1 MSNDGGYRSL
11 LSENQ
16 VLCPQNRQNASPRAS
31 RRASST
37 TCSEFFGPCR
47 NPCCARMKA
56 LPGRSTAKM
65 RCSPEASLLARFAP
79 RPPSAHHHILP
90 TAVAR
95 APSALTVCGPWRNPA
110 IHWHAWSITICANT
124 VYFQLVSRPVGRAMP
139 TKDRPCPRY

>member
-31 RRASST
+31 RRASGT
-37 TCSEFFGPCR
+37 TCSKFFGPCR
-47 NPCCARMKA
+47 NPCCVRMKA

-110 IHWHAWSITICANT
+110 IHWHTWSTTICA
-124 VYFQLVSRPVGRAMP
+124 VAVHCQILSWPPVARCQP
-139 TKDRPCPRY
+139 RIRPCPRY